1 MYRGTPD
8 TACYHLPSC
17 TGLSPSLAGFSKTVP
32 LEYCRFMQSLPPGAR
47 TRVWALPVSLA
58 ATSGITVVF
67 SSSGYLDV
75 SVHRVRSLHQG
86 NAVACIGLPHS
97 EILGS
102 KVICTSP
109 KLIAAC
115 HVFLRLLKPRHPPSA
130 LVHFLCNV
138 FNYVLVGT
146 LLQVC
151 RCCS

>member
-1 MYRGTPD
+1 MVLPRSHGVPRAPRYSGYRTPW
-8 TACYHLPSC
+8 AASH
-17 TGLSPSLAGFSKTVP
+17 TGLSPVSPRLSMR
-32 LEYCRFMQSLPPGAR
+32 CSAR
-47 TRVWALPVSLA
+47 SLPVS
-58 ATSGITVVF
+58 SGPNPGRAVTHPVWARPSSIASTKGFTVVF

-115 HVFLRLLKPRHPPSA
+115 HVFRRLLKPRHPPSA
-130 LVHFLCNV
+130 LVHFLC
-138 FNYVLVGT
+138 
-146 LLQVC
+146 
-151 RCCS
+151 